1 MSRKVPYG
9 GGRDLLVASTV
20 EIVAERGLRGLTF
33 RAVAERAG
41 VNNSLVAHHFGT
53 REALLAAA
61 LEWAVERS
69 IESTGLLSMSSEEK
83 FVDNLVDSITTQ
95 PELQT
100 FQYEMILEARRN
112 ELFREPVTLL
122 YDRYQ
127 AVLADS
133 LKRFGIEGDVSA
145 LSRQVFAALDGLV
158 LQYIAGVHPAE
169 LRDAVHDIWLML
181 QLRRDVGIP
190 TTSRASGGVE

>member
-20 EIVAERGLRGLTF
+20 DIVAERGLRGLTF

-61 LEWAVERS
+61 LDWAVERS
-69 IESTGLLSMSSEEK
+69 IESTGLLSMSSESE
-83 FVDNLVDSITTQ
+83 FVDNLVTSITTQ
-95 PELQT
+95 PELQA

-112 ELFREPVTLL
+112 ALFVEPVTRL

-133 LKRFGIEGDVSA
+133 LRRFGIQGDVSA

-158 LQYIAGVHPAE
+158 LQFIAGVHPAD

-181 QLRRDVGIP
+181 RLRRDVEM
-190 TTSRASGGVE
+190 SAEHS

>member
-1 MSRKVPYG
+1 MSRTVPYG
-9 GGRDLLVASTV
+9 GGRDLLVESTV
-20 EIVAERGLRGLTF
+20 QVVAERGLRGLTF

-61 LEWAVERS
+61 LDWAVERS
-69 IESTGLLSMSSEEK
+69 IESTGLPELSTEDE
-83 FVDNLVDSITTQ
+83 FVDNLVESITTH
-95 PELQT
+95 PELQA

-112 ELFREPVTLL
+112 ALFLEPVTRL

-127 AVLADS
+127 EVLAES

-145 LSRQVFAALDGLV
+145 LSRQVFASLDGLV
-158 LQYIAGVHPAE
+158 LQYIAGVHPTE
-169 LRDAVHDIWLML
+169 LRDAVHDIWLTL
-181 QLRRDVGIP
+181 QLRRDVG
-190 TTSRASGGVE
+190 SHAAASGTG

>member
-9 GGRDLLVASTV
+9 GGRDLLVESTV
-20 EIVAERGLRGLTF
+20 QVVAERGLRGLTF

-61 LEWAVERS
+61 LDWAVEQS
-69 IESTGLLSMSSEEK
+69 IESTGLLSMASESE
-83 FVDNLVDSITTQ
+83 FVDNLVTSITTQ
-95 PELQT
+95 PELQA

-112 ELFREPVTLL
+112 SLFVEPVTRL

-133 LKRFGIEGDVSA
+133 LRRFGIEGDVSA

-158 LQYIAGVHPAE
+158 LQFIAGVHPAD

-181 QLRRDVGIP
+181 RLRRDVEISAERP
-190 TTSRASGGVE
+190 